1 MRVRIK
7 IPATSANL
15 GPGFDT
21 LSIAWNLFLEIFI
34 DTSYFDKKIIYN
46 GEDLEKLNKNDNLFL
61 KAFLKTL
68 EILECNPENYLIHLN
83 SQIPIGKGLGSSAA
97 VIWGGIYSA
106 EIISG
111 KSLLK
116 EEKFTL
122 ALSLEGHFDNLAG
135 AYNGGLTIC
144 KIEKGVPYLTSFPYP
159 EDLCGIFFIPSY
171 SLPTEKARNILP
183 KMYLREDV
191 VKNLQNLSFLLTGFL
206 YKDEKLIKL
215 GLKDNLHQPYRFPLI
230 PESKFFLDKE
240 TEDGVLGVVLSGA
253 GPSLLIFA
261 FKDKAEVIKNSLE
274 EEVKKQ
280 KIEGKILILDIFKK
294 GILIEKICTE
304 GEKYEL

>member
-1 MRVRIK
+1 MRLRIK

-34 DTSYFDKKIIYN
+34 DTGYFDKKIIYN

-61 KAFLKTL
+61 KAFSKTL
-68 EILECNPENYLIHLN
+68 EILECNPGNYLIQLN

-116 EEKFTL
+116 EEKFIL

-144 KIEKGVPYLTSFPYP
+144 KIENGVPYLTSFPYP

-171 SLPTEKARNILP
+171 SLPTEESRNILP
-183 KMYLREDV
+183 KMYLRDDV

-253 GPSLLIFA
+253 GPSLLIFT
-261 FKDKAEVIKNSLE
+261 FKDKVEIIKHSLE
-274 EEVKKQ
+274 EEIKRQ
-280 KIEGKILILDIFKK
+280 KIEGKILILDVFNK
-294 GILIEKICTE
+294 GILIEKVYAE